1 MALCME
7 QTSHFVCLCKNRLNS
22 RWEFKLESGQG
33 FVGVFLFCFFWL
45 CFPFYVSF
53 VLRASA
59 KGSWC
64 EMNVYKQLIKQQQH
78 PVGKTPGTGTEQKPV
93 ENCGVLSSKN
103 TVGVLLVSMDNA
115 INRYRFIYIVF
126 WCGHF
131 YDISVWLATCMRRCL
146 GVGLC
151 PVYNLCSQR
160 NSTAVRSVRLWRID
174 VIAVISG

>member
-1 MALCME
+1 MRVQAWIW
-7 QTSHFVCLCKNRLNS
+7 SRVC
-22 RWEFKLESGQG
+22 
-33 FVGVFLFCFFWL
+33 FCF
-45 CFPFYVSF
+45 VSF
-53 VLRASA
+53 GCTFLSTFYLYWWASA

-78 PVGKTPGTGTEQKPV
+78 PVGKTPGTEQKPV

-103 TVGVLLVSMDNA
+103 TVGVLLVSMDND
-115 INRYRFIYIVF
+115 IYRYRFIYIVF

-146 GVGLC
+146 GVGLW

-160 NSTAVRSVRLWRID
+160 SSTAVRSVRLWRID

>member
-1 MALCME
+1 MALFME

-53 VLRASA
+53 VLMSISKRQLLWNECIQTAYQAAAASCREDTRDWDWA
-59 KGSWC
+59 
-64 EMNVYKQLIKQQQH
+64 
-78 PVGKTPGTGTEQKPV
+78 

-103 TVGVLLVSMDNA
+103 TVGVLLVSMDND

-126 WCGHF
+126 WCRHF
-131 YDISVWLATCMRRCL
+131 YAISVWLATCMRRCL